1 MPDTQPT
8 LSIPIGP
15 SKTNQM
21 MLRMETIYRLLYSVI
36 GVQWRSYNMMAQ
48 YNLLHYFMDRELVI
62 GPLNKTQ
69 SSIFATFNA
78 TFNFE

>member
-1 MPDTQPT
+1 
-8 LSIPIGP
+8 
-15 SKTNQM
+15 M

-69 SSIFATFNA
+69 S
-78 TFNFE
+78 